1 MLEPDL
7 LCKTKGP
14 LKFVTGWTGT
24 KCPQQKCVAC
34 ASHGSHRAVTCLYVN
49 HFSLGYQMSFPRPF
63 RTFGG
68 QVFLSLR
75 LLRMLMQRQLFHSTP
90 STGWTKS
97 RQRLTSESVATI
109 YGIILWSFSN
119 STATLCLPSGTLLML
134 PQHTDKGKSLI
145 TYRTKYHL
153 VKAADVL

>member
-14 LKFVTGWTGT
+14 LKIVTGWTGT
-24 KCPQQKCVAC
+24 KCPQPKCVAC
-34 ASHGSHRAVTCLYVN
+34 ASHGSHPAVTCLYAN
-49 HFSLGYQMSFPRPF
+49 HFSLGYQMSFQGLSGHLG
-63 RTFGG
+63 GG
-68 QVFLSLR
+68 QVFLSLC

-90 STGWTKS
+90 PRWTKS
-97 RQRLTSESVATI
+97 RQRLTSESVARI
-109 YGIILWSFSN
+109 HGIILRSFSN
-119 STATLCLPSGTLLML
+119 SKATLCLPSGTLLML